1 MSKYLK
7 IHKPFHKLLRAK
19 KSIAS
24 DFTKHVFDGLF
35 EKTSFH
41 SMEAVDV
48 LNFSNFPQ
56 HCAKPTNY
64 NNTRVLILASSK

>member
-1 MSKYLK
+1 MRKYLK
-7 IHKPFHKLLRAK
+7 TLPKAVALK

-24 DFTKHVFDGLF
+24 NFPKHAFDGLF

-41 SMEAVDV
+41 SMEAAVV

-64 NNTRVLILASSK
+64 NNTRVLILAFSK